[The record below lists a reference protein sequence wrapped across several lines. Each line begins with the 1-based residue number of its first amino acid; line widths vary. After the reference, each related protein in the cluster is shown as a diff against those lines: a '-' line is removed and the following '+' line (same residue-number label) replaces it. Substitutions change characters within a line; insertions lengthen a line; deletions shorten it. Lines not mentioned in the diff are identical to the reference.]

1 MRNAKTAARVWQSET
16 RIHSKLMA
24 TTAGARFIVQL
35 FGTDARIHTIYMEDV
50 EGPSL
55 AYPTWRQ
62 RPENLFTG
70 SRGVAGRIM
79 RDIALALDYV
89 HSKNITHYDVKP
101 GNILYNDTRGAV
113 LIDFGL
119 SSDSPNTA
127 TNVYAA
133 GTPWYI
139 PPEFLAASNP
149 GRGFPGD
156 IWALGVM
163 QLFLFKLLPLPETT
177 AEWIISHVVGPK
189 GPNRD
194 RARETMVQWLKR
206 VKNTRGLLAPEGP
219 GSDPDT
225 LLHAAGGRKGKTH
238 RDGQCDAVRGDGDG
252 RNHDGMDKLV
262 HEMTESDCRKRIT
275 MRDIIGGFRPAAKYV
290 SDVAL
295 HDPPTTP
302 S

>member
-1 MRNAKTAARVWQSET
+1 
-16 RIHSKLMA
+16 
-24 TTAGARFIVQL
+24 
-35 FGTDARIHTIYMEDV
+35 MEDV

-55 AYPTWRQ
+55 AHPTWRQ

-89 HSKNITHYDVKP
+89 HSKGITHYDVKP

-119 SSDSPNTA
+119 SSDSPDTA

-156 IWALGVM
+156 VWALGVRALDRIQTLYYTQPAAEKEKHTVTANVM
-163 QLFLFKLLPLPETT
+163 RYEATGTDETT
-177 AEWIISHVVGPK
+177 TVWTNLS
-189 GPNRD
+189 
-194 RARETMVQWLKR
+194 
-206 VKNTRGLLAPEGP
+206 TR
-219 GSDPDT
+219 
-225 LLHAAGGRKGKTH
+225 
-238 RDGQCDAVRGDGDG
+238 
-252 RNHDGMDKLV
+252 
-262 HEMTESDCRKRIT
+262 
-275 MRDIIGGFRPAAKYV
+275 
-290 SDVAL
+290 
-295 HDPPTTP
+295 
-302 S
+302 

>member
-16 RIHSKLMA
+16 RIYSKLMA

-35 FGTDARIHTIYMEDV
+35 LGTDARIYTIYMEDV

-55 AYPTWRQ
+55 AHPTWRQ

-89 HSKNITHYDVKP
+89 HSKGITHYDVKP

-119 SSDSPNTA
+119 SSDSPDTA
-127 TNVYAA
+127 TNIYAA

-156 IWALGVM
+156 VWALGVV

-177 AEWIISHVVGPK
+177 AEWIISHV
-189 GPNRD
+189 RALD
-194 RARETMVQWLKR
+194 RIQTFYYTQ
-206 VKNTRGLLAPEGP
+206 
-219 GSDPDT
+219 
-225 LLHAAGGRKGKTH
+225 
-238 RDGQCDAVRGDGDG
+238 
-252 RNHDGMDKLV
+252 
-262 HEMTESDCRKRIT
+262 
-275 MRDIIGGFRPAAKYV
+275 PAAEKEKHTVTANVMRYKATGT
-290 SDVAL
+290 DE
-295 HDPPTTP
+295 TTTVWTNL
-302 S
+302 STK